1 MKKQLKKLV
10 TGAMIVGA
18 MSATQAQA
26 TLLIDNFTQFQTVT
40 DIANDATPT
49 SSSVALITGTDLT
62 GATRTLSALATGGLA
77 SQNEQVVVDSAFLF
91 VSNTTLSNGTAFVD
105 YTFNPTDFSAAGT
118 AILLKV
124 LAIDLGVEVNMSINN
139 GAASSGYQAFT
150 GIGDFYKTYSSFNG
164 FSAAEFS
171 NVTNL
176 RLDFKGVQ
184 AWDGQFQLLTA
195 DIPPKQVPAPATLGL
210 VGIGLA
216 ALGFRKKMQG

>member
-1 MKKQLKKLV
+1 MKKQLKKVV

-18 MSATQAQA
+18 MAATQAQA

-40 DIANDATPT
+40 DIGNDATPT
-49 SSSVALITGTDLT
+49 SSTVALTTGTDLT

-77 SQNEQVVVDSAFLF
+77 SQNEQVIVDSAYLF
-91 VSNTTLSNGTAFVD
+91 VSNSTLSNGTAFVD
-105 YTFNPTDFSAAGT
+105 YTFNSTDFSASGT

-124 LAIDLGVEVNMSINN
+124 LAIDLGVQVNMSVNN
-139 GAASSGYQAFT
+139 GAASSGYQAFN
-150 GIGDFYKTYSSFNG
+150 GIGDFFKTYSSFNG
-164 FSAAEFS
+164 YSAAEFS

-184 AWDGQFQLLTA
+184 AWDGQFQLLTS
-195 DIPPKQVPAPATLGL
+195 DTPPKQVPVPATIGL

-216 ALGFRKKMQG
+216 ALGFRKKLQG